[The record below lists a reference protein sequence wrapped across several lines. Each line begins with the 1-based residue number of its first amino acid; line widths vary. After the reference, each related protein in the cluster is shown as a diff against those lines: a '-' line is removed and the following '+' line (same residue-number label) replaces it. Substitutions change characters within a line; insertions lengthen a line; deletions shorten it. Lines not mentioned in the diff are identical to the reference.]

1 MSSARQEQYHRTRK
15 LPTRFGN
22 GGTTGTMLIP
32 RSACF
37 YKFLVTLVVAA
48 SLLSIWKNTESE
60 SFYSRELNRG
70 GITFQDGVR
79 ASTIDTLQSRSI
91 RRPSFLRSDTFH
103 QKPPSSET
111 LDALLSFVPN
121 YERMG
126 HIEPLWSCSDYVER
140 PRERVKKLIFL
151 HVKRAGG
158 TTVRALLRAYAYM
171 CHASFVTIG
180 RCENLGREFLDGEE
194 NWSNVYG
201 SVPNAGRPCL
211 LSWSENRSGHV
222 LSEGQGRVS
231 TDFLMKNEIDIVSG
245 TVPYG
250 CDESWQDKDG
260 QQVEAQYVV
269 LLREPLAKYVSEF
282 LYEHRMLNLT
292 VSESVPLIRRRIQ
305 EEAANGT
312 YHNVYAKFLITPA
325 QKSWMTFER
334 VPWTNERKLNLS
346 LSNMVNENMVVTIM
360 ENMPQ
365 SFVLLQYLLDGV
377 REVPNI
383 FRYFT
388 TMEKINEPLAI
399 NYMNRT
405 RDVLTALRSDE
416 QLMRVLR
423 ELLKYEQTIYDW
435 GVRVHEA
442 QLERVVSR
450 GWPRAIDSE
459 SEHG

>member
-1 MSSARQEQYHRTRK
+1 MSSARPEHYHRTRTLSK
-15 LPTRFGN
+15 FRSSRN
-22 GGTTGTMLIP
+22 STGAMLIP
-32 RSACF
+32 RSACV
-37 YKFLVTLVVAA
+37 YKILVVLVATA
-48 SLLSIWKNTESE
+48 SLLSIWKYSETEN
-60 SFYSRELNRG
+60 FYSRELKRG
-70 GITFQDGVR
+70 GIAFLEGVR
-79 ASTIDTLQSRSI
+79 VSTFLDAKPNTSI
-91 RRPSFLRSDTFH
+91 RHPSVRPDAFH
-103 QKPPSSET
+103 QKPPSEET
-111 LDALLSFVPN
+111 LDALFTFVPN
-121 YERMG
+121 YDRMG
-126 HIEPLWSCSDYVER
+126 RIEPLWLCSDYVLR

-222 LSEGQGRVS
+222 LSEGRGRVS

-250 CDESWQDKDG
+250 CDESWQNKDG
-260 QQVEAQYVV
+260 KQVEAQYVV
-269 LLREPLAKYVSEF
+269 LLREPLTKYVSEF
-282 LYEHRMLNLT
+282 LYEHRMINLT
-292 VSESVPLIRRRIQ
+292 VSESVPLIRRKIQ

-312 YHNVYAKFLITPA
+312 YHNVYSKVLISPA
-325 QKSWMTFER
+325 QKSWMAFER

-346 LSNMVNENMVVTIM
+346 LSNMVNQNMIVTIM
-360 ENMPQ
+360 EKVPQ

-377 REVPNI
+377 REVPSI
-383 FRYFT
+383 FRYFAN
-388 TMEKINEPLAI
+388 MEKINEPLGI

-405 RDVLTALRSDE
+405 RDVLAALRSDE
-416 QLMRVLR
+416 ELMRVLR

-442 QLERVVSR
+442 QLDHVMSL
-450 GWPRAIDSE
+450 GWPRTVE
-459 SEHG
+459 P

>member
-1 MSSARQEQYHRTRK
+1 MSSARSEQYHRPRK
-15 LPTRFGN
+15 LPKFRVA
-22 GGTTGTMLIP
+22 GGTTWAMLIP

-37 YKFLVTLVVAA
+37 NKLLVALVATA
-48 SLLSIWKNTESE
+48 SILSIWKYSETEN
-60 SFYSRELNRG
+60 FYSRELKRG
-70 GITFQDGVR
+70 GITFLNGVR
-79 ASTIDTLQSRSI
+79 APKPDVKRSRSS
-91 RRPSFLRSDTFH
+91 RRPSLLRSDAFH

-111 LDALLSFVPN
+111 LEATFSFVPN
-121 YERMG
+121 YEKMG

-151 HVKRAGG
+151 HIKRAGG

-201 SVPNAGRPCL
+201 SVANAGRPCL

-250 CDESWQDKDG
+250 CDESWRDEDG
-260 QQVEAQYVV
+260 KQVEAQYVV
-269 LLREPLAKYVSEF
+269 LLREPLTKYVSEF

-292 VSESVPLIRRRIQ
+292 VSESVPRIRQRIQ

-312 YHNVYAKFLITPA
+312 YHNVYSKFLITPA
-325 QKSWMTFER
+325 QKSWMAFER

-360 ENMPQ
+360 EKMPQ
-365 SFVLLQYLLDGV
+365 SFVLLQYLLDGD

-388 TMEKINEPLAI
+388 NMEKINEPLAI

-405 RDVLTALRSDE
+405 RDVLSILRNDE
-416 QLMRVLR
+416 ELMRVLR

-442 QLERVVSR
+442 QLEHVMSL
-450 GWPRAIDSE
+450 GWPRAIE
-459 SEHG
+459 S